1 MDSASTVHQEFFS
14 QSGEGGQGQLGRQG
28 SSSNISQSGSSSR
41 RNNWRGQT
49 QVEQSIRYRKFEV
62 CGSEFECPGYYEPVK
77 AVGKGAYGVVCSA
90 VDVRTNIKVAIKKIC
105 KAFKDKLEAKR
116 IIREIR
122 LLKSLEHENVIK
134 LLDMIPPI
142 DINKFENVY
151 LVYELMD
158 TDLHQIIKSKQPL
171 SDEHIQYFIYQI
183 LRGLKYIHSAGV
195 LHRDLKPSNILVNS
209 NCDIRICDFGLA
221 RTSDPEADASMTE
234 YVVTRWYRP
243 PELLLNCSH
252 YSGSVDMWSLGCILA
267 ELLARK
273 PLFPGR
279 DYLDQLGL
287 IIKTCGKPTA
297 EDVEFIELKEAR
309 DYVLGLPKYERVNF
323 DALFPESSP
332 LALNL
337 LDRMLIFNPAKRI
350 TLEEALQHEWIQE
363 LHDESDEPV
372 ANSCFNLNINDA
384 QMTTDICKK
393 LFLEDLVQYHPEVK
407 FTPKKKQDQQ

>member
-1 MDSASTVHQEFFS
+1 MDSASTVHQEYFS
-14 QSGEGGQGQLGRQG
+14 QGGEGGN
-28 SSSNISQSGSSSR
+28 NISQQSSSR
-41 RNNWRGQT
+41 RNSRATSVGRQSQT
-49 QVEQSIRYRKFEV
+49 EKSIRYRKFEV
-62 CGSEFECPGYYEPVK
+62 CGSEFECPVYYEPVK

-90 VDVRTNIKVAIKKIC
+90 LDSRSNQKVAIKKIC

-116 IIREIR
+116 IVREIR
-122 LLKSLEHENVIK
+122 LLKSLNHENVIK
-134 LLDMIPPI
+134 ILDMIPPV
-142 DINKFENVY
+142 DINRFEDVY

-171 SDEHIQYFIYQI
+171 SDEHIQYFVYQI

-221 RTSDPEADASMTE
+221 RTSDPEGDASMTE

-252 YSGSVDMWSLGCILA
+252 YSASVDMWSLGCILA

-287 IIKTCGKPTA
+287 IIKTCGKPTS
-297 EDVEFIELKEAR
+297 EDVEFIELKEAQ

-323 DALFPESSP
+323 GSLFPESSA
-332 LALNL
+332 LALDL
-337 LDRMLIFNPAKRI
+337 LDKMLAFNPAKRI
-350 TLEEALQHEWIQE
+350 TLEEALQHQWIQE

-372 ANSCFNLNINDA
+372 SESSFNLNATDA
-384 QMTTDICKK
+384 QMTTDICKNM
-393 LFLEDLVQYHPEVK
+393 FVEDLVEFHPEINVHRS
-407 FTPKKKQDQQ
+407 QNQQ